1 MHSALLTGTLLRSL
15 TFPASIHSIRTDP
28 GEHALYAGAGDGRVF
43 ETSLV
48 GEVTGGEG
56 TGERAEAGYYTLE
69 GNTSAVTCL
78 ATTTDAN
85 QLVSGESCAHC
96 LNACR

>member
-1 MHSALLTGTLLRSL
+1 MYSALLTGILLRSL

-28 GEHALYAGAGDGRVF
+28 GDHALYAGAGDGCIF
-43 ETSLV
+43 ETSLI
-48 GEVTGGEG
+48 GEGREG

-69 GNTSAVTCL
+69 GNTTAVTCL

-85 QLVSGESCAHC
+85 QLVSGESCAH
-96 LNACR
+96 

>member
-1 MHSALLTGTLLRSL
+1 MYLALLTGTLLRSL

-28 GEHALYAGAGDGRVF
+28 GDHALYAGAGDGRIF

-56 TGERAEAGYYTLE
+56 TGERPEAGYYTLE
-69 GNTSAVTCL
+69 GNTTAVTCL

-85 QLVSGESCAHC
+85 QLVSGESCAH
-96 LNACR
+96 